1 MTPQTKNTNQL
12 KSEIEQIISQ
22 TEGEF
27 AVAFSTN
34 ENPEVSV
41 IINGDE
47 SFHAASTM
55 KTPVMFEVFKQAS
68 EGKFNLDDSILVKN
82 EFTSILDGS
91 KFQLELSRDSGEKLY
106 ESLNKHRTIK
116 ELVFDMIT
124 VSSNL
129 ATNILIDLV
138 QPGNVMKTLHANN
151 IYGVKVLRGVEDMK
165 AFNAGM
171 NNTVTAKDL
180 MNLFKLIDTTKQL
193 PEEYRTGMLNILL
206 SQEFNSIIPGKLPK
220 GIKVAHKTGSIDGV
234 RNDSGI
240 IFLPDG
246 RKYYL
251 VILSKN
257 LKDENAGV
265 EAGAEIS
272 KKIYEFLTN

>member
-1 MTPQTKNTNQL
+1 
-12 KSEIEQIISQ
+12 
-22 TEGEF
+22 
-27 AVAFSTN
+27 
-34 ENPEVSV
+34 
-41 IINGDE
+41 
-47 SFHAASTM
+47 
-55 KTPVMFEVFKQAS
+55 
-68 EGKFNLDDSILVKN
+68 
-82 EFTSILDGS
+82 
-91 KFQLELSRDSGEKLY
+91 
-106 ESLNKHRTIK
+106 
-116 ELVFDMIT
+116 
-124 VSSNL
+124 
-129 ATNILIDLV
+129 
-138 QPGNVMKTLHANN
+138 
-151 IYGVKVLRGVEDMK
+151 
-165 AFNAGM
+165 
-171 NNTVTAKDL
+171 
-180 MNLFKLIDTTKQL
+180 
-193 PEEYRTGMLNILL
+193 MLNILL

>member
-171 NNTVTAKDL
+171 NNTVTAK
-180 MNLFKLIDTTKQL
+180 
-193 PEEYRTGMLNILL
+193 
-206 SQEFNSIIPGKLPK
+206 
-220 GIKVAHKTGSIDGV
+220 
-234 RNDSGI
+234 
-240 IFLPDG
+240 
-246 RKYYL
+246 
-251 VILSKN
+251 
-257 LKDENAGV
+257 
-265 EAGAEIS
+265 
-272 KKIYEFLTN
+272 

>member
-165 AFNAGM
+165 AFNAEM